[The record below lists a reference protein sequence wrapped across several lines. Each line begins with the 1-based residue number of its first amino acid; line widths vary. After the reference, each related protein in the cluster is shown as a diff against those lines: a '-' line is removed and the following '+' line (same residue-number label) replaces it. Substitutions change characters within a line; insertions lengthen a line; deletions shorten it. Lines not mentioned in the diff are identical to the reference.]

1 MGMRHEFGGMFPWVI
16 CVLRVVLTRVVA
28 PKASRWGTSARFLAY
43 LGRGLLSPTT
53 KEIQLVRA

>member
-1 MGMRHEFGGMFPWVI
+1 MGMRHECGGMFPWVI

-28 PKASRWGTSARFLAY
+28 PKAFRWEMSARCLAY
-43 LGRGLLSPTT
+43 LERGLLSLTT